1 MHHFLGCRSD
11 YSRTHIFNLCPT
23 DGSSFVRRR
32 RHRPDPRPR
41 GAHPSAR
48 SLPSVSRGLSL
59 IQISARGMEAVLSYS
74 SPFSAKRKL
83 FFMVVPAFQKNRDVY
98 TARPFANGQKKIR
111 QASAPDHPIRERC
124 CREGIL
130 WGFFRRGQC
139 SSLWGFGR
147 GNEFLKLLLWQAA
160 SITSFSAHTLNE
172 DFTINVWMQNRHDR
186 DFNRFVVNFAIN
198 VWTQNTRDSFIGMS
212 QVSNL
217 VVFAVR
223 RSVKRSMFFSLS
235 FESE

>member
-1 MHHFLGCRSD
+1 
-11 YSRTHIFNLCPT
+11 
-23 DGSSFVRRR
+23 
-32 RHRPDPRPR
+32 
-41 GAHPSAR
+41 
-48 SLPSVSRGLSL
+48 
-59 IQISARGMEAVLSYS
+59 
-74 SPFSAKRKL
+74 
-83 FFMVVPAFQKNRDVY
+83 
-98 TARPFANGQKKIR
+98 
-111 QASAPDHPIRERC
+111 
-124 CREGIL
+124 
-130 WGFFRRGQC
+130 
-139 SSLWGFGR
+139 LWGFGR

-223 RSVKRSMFFSLS
+223 RSVKRSMFFSFS

>member
-1 MHHFLGCRSD
+1 
-11 YSRTHIFNLCPT
+11 
-23 DGSSFVRRR
+23 
-32 RHRPDPRPR
+32 
-41 GAHPSAR
+41 
-48 SLPSVSRGLSL
+48 
-59 IQISARGMEAVLSYS
+59 MEAVLSYS

-147 GNEFLKLLLWQAA
+147 GNEFLKLLLLQAA
-160 SITSFSAHTLNE
+160 SITSFSARTLNE